1 MPDLRPFFVRKLP
14 KTVVKLGWVS
24 FFADVC
30 SEMVYPLLP
39 LFLKAT
45 LGAPASLL
53 GLIEGSAESVVSLMK
68 GWAGFHS
75 DRTGRR
81 LPYIQWGYGLSAI
94 GKPLIGL
101 ATFWPTVLLA
111 RVVDRVGKGVR
122 TTARDA
128 LIADCADK
136 DSLGAAFGFH
146 RTMDTAGAL
155 LGVAVAIGFLVWLPT
170 NLRMAFLIAG
180 IPGLISLGITLSVK
194 DVENA
199 RQGEVKPTISV
210 RQAFRVMPPKFKQ
223 AVAISLLFAAA
234 STSDTFLLLRARELG
249 LENVQVVLAYA
260 VYNLTY
266 MLASLPCG
274 KLSDRWGRWAIMLPG
289 WVLYAVV
296 YGGFAASNASNLW
309 LLFAIYG
316 LAIASNKGVGV
327 ALIADHAPAESRG
340 AAMGLFYLITGIVT
354 WVANVA
360 SGFIYDQV
368 SPASAFTFAASCALL
383 GVVFALISLNIKPA
397 NEKLPR

>member
-1 MPDLRPFFVRKLP
+1 MRRLP

-24 FFADVC
+24 FFADIC

-75 DRTGRR
+75 DHTGRR
-81 LPYIQWGYGLSAI
+81 LPYIQWGYGLSAF

-128 LIADCADK
+128 LIADCADPE
-136 DSLGAAFGFH
+136 SLGTAYGFH
-146 RTMDTAGAL
+146 RAMDTAGAL
-155 LGVAVAIGFLVWLPT
+155 VGVAIAIAFLVWLPS
-170 NLRMAFLIAG
+170 NLRAAFLIAG
-180 IPGLISLGITLSVK
+180 IPGLISLAITLAVR
-194 DVENA
+194 DVDHQKGA
-199 RQGEVKPTISV
+199 SRQKSLSIKEAY
-210 RQAFRVMPPKFKQ
+210 RAMPPKFKQ

-249 LENVQVVLAYA
+249 LENVQVVLGYA

-266 MLASLPCG
+266 MLASWPLG
-274 KLSDRWGRWAIMLPG
+274 KLSDRYGRWSIMLPG
-289 WVLYAVV
+289 WVLYAAV
-296 YGGFAASNASNLW
+296 YVGFATSNAAALW
-309 LLFAIYG
+309 WLFAIYG

-327 ALIADHAPAESRG
+327 ALIADHAPAEARG
-340 AAMGLFYLITGIVT
+340 AAMGLFYLVTGLIT

-360 SGFIYDQV
+360 TGFIYDKV
-368 SPASAFTFAASCALL
+368 SPSIAFNFAAVCALS
-383 GVVFALISLNIKPA
+383 GVVFALFSLNYHSP
-397 NEKLPR
+397 NEKTPPLDNMRGS